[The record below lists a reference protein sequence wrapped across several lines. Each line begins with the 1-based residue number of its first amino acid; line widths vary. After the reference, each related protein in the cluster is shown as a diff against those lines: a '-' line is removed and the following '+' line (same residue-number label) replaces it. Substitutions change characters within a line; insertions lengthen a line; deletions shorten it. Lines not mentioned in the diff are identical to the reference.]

1 MDLPTLQVGVKMLAI
16 YKGKFLIARRS
27 EKVYSGVK
35 GTMWDI
41 PGGRIDPAFSLFDN
55 LKREIKEEVGL
66 EIASSSVLRQAQDDK
81 RTPPPASLVREHC
94 GHGRNDEEHITL
106 LGAQDI
112 WVTAKNLHVIRLT
125 YVGKVEGEIVLSHEH
140 DEFKLASYAE
150 MLELFDAENLIGQ
163 VLRASKQIIEDMMNL

>member
-1 MDLPTLQVGVKMLAI
+1 MDSPTLQVGVKMLAI

-27 EKVYSGVK
+27 DKVYSGVK

-55 LKREIKEEVGL
+55 LKREIQEEVGL
-66 EIASSSVLRQAQDDK
+66 ELSEENWKVSS
-81 RTPPPASLVREHC
+81 
-94 GHGRNDEEHITL
+94 L
-106 LGAQDI
+106 LAAQDI

-125 YVGKVEGEIVLSHEH
+125 YVGKVEGEIALSHEH

-150 MLELFDAENLIGQ
+150 MLELFDEDNLIGQ
-163 VLRASKQIIEDMMNL
+163 VLRANKPVIERIIKG